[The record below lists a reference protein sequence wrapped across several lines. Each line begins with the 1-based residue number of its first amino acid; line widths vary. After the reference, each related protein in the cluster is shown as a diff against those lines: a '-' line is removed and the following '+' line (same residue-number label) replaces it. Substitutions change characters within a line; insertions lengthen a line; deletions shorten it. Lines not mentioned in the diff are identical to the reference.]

1 VRDGLTPKPQLATK
15 IRTTIQ
21 QRICRTPF
29 EDIVS
34 LNMFAPNISSS
45 EQQGLNRQFPDI
57 FQALTDH
64 TKIAPSV
71 EIFRPLAF
79 GAIAIRLTAAIMI

>member
-1 VRDGLTPKPQLATK
+1 M
-15 IRTTIQ
+15 
-21 QRICRTPF
+21 
-29 EDIVS
+29 VS
-34 LNMFAPNISSS
+34 LNKVASIMSSG
-45 EQQGLNRQFPDI
+45 EQQVLNRQFPDI
-57 FQALTDH
+57 FQAITDH

>member
-1 VRDGLTPKPQLATK
+1 LSGDISSAFVRDGLTPMPQLATK

-21 QRICRTPF
+21 QRFCRTPF

-34 LNMFAPNISSS
+34 LNMFAPNFSSS

-64 TKIAPSV
+64 TKIAHRWKFFVPWRS
-71 EIFRPLAF
+71 
-79 GAIAIRLTAAIMI
+79 GQ